1 MMSKLGIDS
10 VYRIGSYSVLFFMIN
25 SLYLNNENSAD
36 ILRIQFGIDYG
47 LDRSL
52 MSVLISI
59 FLYTSILITPLV
71 LLFDKIEPMLIY
83 ILIRDNRQLIVK
95 KFLISSFMSI
105 STILL
110 IKVVLDILMF
120 GEVVFSS
127 EWLIGYVY
135 ILGILYAFI
144 GFLFVLYLLKMK
156 QNYIYLVPI
165 ILISTYLFVKEGK
178 SVYAYGF
185 MVSCI
190 FIIFNI
196 IALSFIIS
204 KYERI

>member
-10 VYRIGSYSVLFFMIN
+10 VYRIGSYSVLFLMIN
-25 SLYLNNENSAD
+25 SLYLNNEKSAD
-36 ILRIQFGIDYG
+36 ILQIQFGIDYG
-47 LDRSL
+47 SDRSL
-52 MSVLISI
+52 MTILMSI
-59 FLYTSILITPLV
+59 FLYTSILITPLG
-71 LLFDKIEPMLIY
+71 LLFNKVEPMLTY
-83 ILIRDNRQLIVK
+83 ILIRDKRQLIVK
-95 KFLISSFMSI
+95 KFLISSFISI
-105 STILL
+105 ANIVL
-110 IKVVLDILMF
+110 IKVILDVLMF
-120 GEVVFSS
+120 GNVVFSS

-135 ILGILYAFI
+135 ILGVLYAFI
-144 GFLFVLYLLKMK
+144 GFLFVLYLLKVE

-185 MVSCI
+185 MISCS

-196 IALSFIIS
+196 IASRFIIS

>member
-10 VYRIGSYSVLFFMIN
+10 VYRRGSYSVLFFMIN
-25 SLYLNNENSAD
+25 LLYLNNENSSD

-47 LDRSL
+47 SDRSL

-71 LLFDKIEPMLIY
+71 LLFDKVEPMLIY

-95 KFLISSFMSI
+95 KFLISSFISI

-110 IKVVLDILMF
+110 IKVILDILMF
-120 GEVVFSS
+120 GAVVFSS

-144 GFLFVLYLLKMK
+144 VEGETELYLFGT
-156 QNYIYLVPI
+156 NYFNLSV
-165 ILISTYLFVKEGK
+165 LICK
-178 SVYAYGF
+178 
-185 MVSCI
+185 
-190 FIIFNI
+190 
-196 IALSFIIS
+196 
-204 KYERI
+204 RR

>member
-10 VYRIGSYSVLFFMIN
+10 VYRRGSYSVLFFMIN
-25 SLYLNNENSAD
+25 LLYLNNENSSD

-47 LDRSL
+47 SDRSL

-71 LLFDKIEPMLIY
+71 LLFDKVEPMLIY

-95 KFLISSFMSI
+95 KFLISSFISI

-110 IKVVLDILMF
+110 IKVILDILMF
-120 GEVVFSS
+120 GAVVFSS

-144 GFLFVLYLLKMK
+144 GFLFVLYLLKVK

-165 ILISTYLFVKEGK
+165 ILISAYLFVKEDK
-178 SVYAYGF
+178 SVYVYGF
-185 MVSCI
+185 MISCS

-196 IALSFIIS
+196 IASSFIIS